1 MEASR
6 FGFDPSLPP
15 ACKFDPTDADIVAHY
30 LLPRAAGVP
39 DPPYAHAVIEDDTC
53 SCPPWE
59 LLRRHG
65 HGGSDHAF
73 FVGPPG
79 DPTANGGRA
88 CRRVRGGSGLWRGQK
103 GEESDLVVA
112 RGSRGG
118 AELRLRYR
126 RYNLAYYRA
135 GDPSTSGWV
144 MHEYHILRPKL
155 LPGAVLSRIRITDK
169 GKEERKK
176 QQEAAAAK
184 KVAPGPAH
192 QPGRSNYLVDD
203 HAAAVASDAEGT
215 SSGAQ
220 SGVIP
225 QGDDGNGGGGG
236 GVGETTGGYR
246 TNFLSVGEGDG
257 YYAGDS
263 NSYFNFNPDQRGP
276 SYLVYG
282 HAAGNAVA
290 LNDGGAGT
298 SGAQSDAVHQGGDVY
313 GGGVAGETTGGYD
326 TNFFNTAES
335 ATHATSTTATTTSK
349 RA

>member
-6 FGFDPSLPP
+6 FGFDPALPP
-15 ACKFDPTDADIVAHY
+15 ECKFDPTDADIVAHY

-39 DPPYAHAVIEDDTC
+39 DPPYAHAVIDDDTC
-53 SCPPWE
+53 SCAPWE

-79 DPTANGGRA
+79 DP
-88 CRRVRGGSGLWRGQK
+88 
-103 GEESDLVVA
+103 VA
-112 RGSRGG
+112 RAGRGG

-144 MHEYHILRPKL
+144 MHEYHILRPRL
-155 LPGAVLSRIRITDK
+155 LPGAVLSRIRITDR
-169 GKEERKK
+169 GKKERKK
-176 QQEAAAAK
+176 QQEAAAAAK

-192 QPGRSNYLVDD
+192 QPGRINYLVDD

-220 SGVIP
+220 SGVIH
-225 QGDDGNGGGGG
+225 QCNDGNGGG
-236 GVGETTGGYR
+236 GVGETTGGYF
-246 TNFLSVGEGDG
+246 TNFPSVGEGDG

-263 NSYFNFNPDQRGP
+263 KSYFNFRQDQPGP
-276 SYLVYG
+276 SSYLVYG
-282 HAAGNAVA
+282 DYAAGNAVA
-290 LNDGGAGT
+290 LHDGGAGT
-298 SGAQSDAVHQGGDVY
+298 SGAQSDVVHQGGDVY
-313 GGGVAGETTGGYD
+313 GGGDKNFLNAGERHGGC
-326 TNFFNTAES
+326 
-335 ATHATSTTATTTSK
+335 
-349 RA
+349 